1 MLLDGKVQRHHLN
14 LSSVQVDPAAQQA
27 IEQELLNAAHEPLPD
42 DGDDDLL
49 ND

>member
-1 MLLDGKVQRHHLN
+1 MGLLQSNCDLFDRNSHM
-14 LSSVQVDPAAQQA
+14 QVDPAAQQA
-27 IEQELLNAAHEPLPD
+27 IEQELINAAHEPLPD

>member
-1 MLLDGKVQRHHLN
+1 M
-14 LSSVQVDPAAQQA
+14 QVDPAAQQA
-27 IEQELLNAAHEPLPD
+27 IEQELINAAHEPLPD